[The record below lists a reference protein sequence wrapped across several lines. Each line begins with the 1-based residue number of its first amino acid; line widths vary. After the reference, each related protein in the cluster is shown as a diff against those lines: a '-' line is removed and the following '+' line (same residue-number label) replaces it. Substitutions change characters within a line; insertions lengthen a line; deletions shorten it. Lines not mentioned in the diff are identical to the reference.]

1 MHKCYSTRAGK
12 VAVLMGGRSAE
23 RAVSLMS
30 GKAVLQALTTQGVN
44 AHSFDPSEKPVFDL
58 KCENFDACFI
68 ALHGRFG
75 EDGTIQGA
83 LELMGIPYTGSGV
96 LASSVAMNKGIT
108 KSIWRSMGLSTP
120 HWQEVGS
127 VEETEK
133 AFVSM
138 GNVMIVK
145 PAREGSTI
153 GLTKVTQLSQCRS
166 AYEVASLQDNLV
178 LCEQY
183 ISGDEVTCSI
193 LETPASSNQPKI
205 TTALPVIRI
214 IAPDSNYDYHN
225 KYFTN
230 DTKYLVP
237 SGLPNT
243 EEEEI
248 KKMVLAAYS
257 AIGCR
262 GWARADVMIDKV
274 TRKPYLLEI
283 NTAPGMTNHSL
294 FPMAAAANG
303 INFENLCINILHTA
317 QLDYPIQK
325 KINV

>member
-1 MHKCYSTRAGK
+1 M
-12 VAVLMGGRSAE
+12 
-23 RAVSLMS
+23 
-30 GKAVLQALTTQGVN
+30 
-44 AHSFDPSEKPVFDL
+44 
-58 KCENFDACFI
+58 
-68 ALHGRFG
+68 
-75 EDGTIQGA
+75 
-83 LELMGIPYTGSGV
+83 
-96 LASSVAMNKGIT
+96 
-108 KSIWRSMGLSTP
+108 
-120 HWQEVGS
+120 
-127 VEETEK
+127 
-133 AFVSM
+133 
-138 GNVMIVK
+138 
-145 PAREGSTI
+145 
-153 GLTKVTQLSQCRS
+153 
-166 AYEVASLQDNLV
+166 V

-294 FPMAAAANG
+294 LPRAAAANG
-303 INFENLCINILHTA
+303 INFENLCITILHTA

-325 KINV
+325 TIND

>member
-1 MHKCYSTRAGK
+1 MNKRYSNMFGK

-23 RAVSLMS
+23 RDVSLMS
-30 GKAVLQALTTQGVN
+30 GKAVLQALISQGVN

-230 DTKYLVP
+230 DTKYL
-237 SGLPNT
+237 
-243 EEEEI
+243 EI
-248 KKMVLAAYS
+248 
-257 AIGCR
+257 G
-262 GWARADVMIDKV
+262 RAHV
-274 TRKPYLLEI
+274 
-283 NTAPGMTNHSL
+283 
-294 FPMAAAANG
+294 
-303 INFENLCINILHTA
+303 
-317 QLDYPIQK
+317 
-325 KINV
+325 